1 MESMMQ
7 YAGAARDRLDS
18 LYLSAKLRLQA
29 AKDRFMEETA
39 GFEIVQV
46 VIIIAIALV
55 VAISVKKVAD
65 KLIDYADHEV
75 TDFTGAVKVK

>member
-7 YAGAARDRLDS
+7 YAGAARDRLNS
-18 LYLSAKLRLQA
+18 LYLSAKIRLQA

-55 VAISVKKVAD
+55 VAIAVRGMATH
-65 KLIDYADHEV
+65 LIDTANTEI
-75 TDFTGAVKVK
+75 TKFEQTLGS